1 MFNQTQSIH
10 LQKLQNTAARIILD
24 MSNKVNHSTPLR
36 ELGRES
42 LKTERKKA
50 KAKTMHKIFNKMSPK
65 SLANLFSHKSEKT
78 DYITFEGYQV
88 ISAYQNLVLIIRKIV
103 SCMMEPNFGIL
114 HQKILRNVNRFLPF
128 KIKSLLTLMSN
139 KYCK

>member
-36 ELGRES
+36 ELGWES

-50 KAKTMHKIFNKMSPK
+50 KAKTMHKIFTKMSPK

-128 KIKSLLTLMSN
+128 KIKSLLTHE
-139 KYCK
+139 